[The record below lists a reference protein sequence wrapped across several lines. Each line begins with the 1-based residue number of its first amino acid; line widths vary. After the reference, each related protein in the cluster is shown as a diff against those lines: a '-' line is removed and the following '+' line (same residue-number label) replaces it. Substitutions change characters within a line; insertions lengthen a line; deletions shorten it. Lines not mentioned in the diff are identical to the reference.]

1 MTVAGA
7 TVSAASSI
15 APSPDWRLAVVLVAL
30 VAIGVAAS
38 YVGRLD
44 VARET
49 VVASARAVLQLAVIS
64 LVIAAVLGSLW
75 WSALFA
81 VVMLAVAT
89 RTSAQRIRAT
99 GTGVVWVGV
108 AILAGVTPV
117 LLLVLGSGVIPF
129 NGAGLVPTAGIII
142 GNTMTAATLTGRRAY
157 DELSAQIGTYEA
169 GLALGLESR
178 DAADEVIR
186 PTGKEALTPNLDKT
200 RTVGLVQ
207 LPGAFVGVLLGGGTP
222 LEAGAAQVLV
232 LVGIVAAQAVTS
244 AVLLRLVADARVVR
258 EDMRERYPR

>member
-1 MTVAGA
+1 MT
-7 TVSAASSI
+7 SAASAI
-15 APSPDWRLAVVLVAL
+15 APSPDWRLVVVLVAL
-30 VAIGVAAS
+30 VLVGVTAS
-38 YVGRLD
+38 YLGELRVG
-44 VARET
+44 RET
-49 VVASARAVLQLAVIS
+49 VVASVRAVAQLAVIS

-75 WSALFA
+75 WSALFSL
-81 VVMLAVAT
+81 VMLAVAT
-89 RTSAQRIRAT
+89 RTSAKRVNAR
-99 GTGVVWVGV
+99 GSEVLWVGA
-108 AILAGVTPV
+108 AILAGVVPV
-117 LLLVLGSGVIPF
+117 LVLVLGSGVIPF

-157 DELSAQIGTYEA
+157 DELSAQIGAYEA

-178 DAADEVIR
+178 DAANEVIR

-200 RTVGLVQ
+200 KTVGLVQ

-244 AVLLRLVADARVVR
+244 AVLLRMIADARVVR
-258 EDMRERYPR
+258 EDMREKYPR